1 MNTKQKENRDATAK
15 CAEDAAN
22 KGHYLERLENIA
34 IALDDRDSQMA
45 VMALK
50 QLYIYSGCK
59 PQGSDGIQYEISMR
73 LLIRAERDFKF
84 TKAQL
89 SRLWYGVHWDTHEA
103 FGLKFPYADT
113 QTNEMKSNIRIGA

>member
-1 MNTKQKENRDATAK
+1 MKPVDKKQRRDAYAK
-15 CAEDAAN
+15 AAEEAAN
-22 KGHYLERLENIA
+22 VGHYLDRLENIA

-50 QLYIYSGCK
+50 QLYVYSGCK

-84 TKAQL
+84 TKDQL
-89 SRLWYGVHWDTHEA
+89 SRLWYGVHWDTHKL
-103 FGLKFPYADT
+103 FNLKFPY
-113 QTNEMKSNIRIGA
+113 EGAVTPNMVSDKGA